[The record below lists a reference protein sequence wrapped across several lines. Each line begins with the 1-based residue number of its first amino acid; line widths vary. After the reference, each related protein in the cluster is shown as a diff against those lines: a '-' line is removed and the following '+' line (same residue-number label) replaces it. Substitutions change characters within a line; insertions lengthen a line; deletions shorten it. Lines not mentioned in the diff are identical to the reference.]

1 MVDFCF
7 SYNPC
12 EGLYLI
18 LRKTEVWI
26 GRSPLT
32 QQILLGKGA
41 SFCVASVES

>member
-18 LRKTEVWI
+18 LGKAEVWI
-26 GRSPLT
+26 GESPLT
-32 QQILLGKGA
+32 QQILQGKGA
-41 SFCVASVES
+41 SFRLVSVES

>member
-26 GRSPLT
+26 GGSPLT
-32 QQILLGKGA
+32 QQILQGKGA
-41 SFCVASVES
+41 YFGLVSVES